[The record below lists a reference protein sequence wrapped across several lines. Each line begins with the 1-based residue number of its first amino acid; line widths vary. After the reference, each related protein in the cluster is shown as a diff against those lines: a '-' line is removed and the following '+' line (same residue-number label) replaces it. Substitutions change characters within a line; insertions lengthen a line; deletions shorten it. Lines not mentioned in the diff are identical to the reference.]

1 MSTTYHHIRSRFKGA
16 KTMQKLTNTSL
27 LDVIGELFSDEISIA
42 VSNTE
47 EYIYYRPSKRIDLK
61 IRPGDPI
68 KDGTL
73 AHKALVTEQK
83 VSEFINRNIYGVPYH
98 GMAVPIHY
106 DDKLEGSLLAIYPAL
121 TEGKSVVTVK
131 VSDGW
136 KPVPFDKVKYL
147 EVKERKTHVIA
158 DGFSGTNKNT
168 LQEFEY
174 TLPRESFIRC
184 HRSFIVNVNHI
195 KEIHPDTHST
205 FLLEMDNDERVPVS
219 QSYSSYF
226 RKLLGF

>member
-1 MSTTYHHIRSRFKGA
+1 MERFEYG
-16 KTMQKLTNTSL
+16 SL

-61 IRPGDPI
+61 IQAGDSV
-68 KDGTL
+68 KAGTI
-73 AHKALVTEQK
+73 AHKALRSEQK
-83 VSEFINRNIYGVPYH
+83 ISEFIDRNIFGVPYH
-98 GMAVPIHY
+98 GMAVPFERDGQIA
-106 DDKLEGSLLAIYPAL
+106 GCVMAIYPTF

-131 VSDGW
+131 SPDGW
-136 KPVPFDKVKYL
+136 KPIPFAEVKYL
-147 EVKERKTHVIA
+147 EVKDRKTHVHA
-158 DGFSGTNKNT
+158 EGFSGTNKNS

-174 TLPRESFIRC
+174 LLPRETFLRC
-184 HRSFIVNVNHI
+184 HRSFIVNVHHI

-205 FLLEMDNDERVPVS
+205 FILKMNNGDRIPVS